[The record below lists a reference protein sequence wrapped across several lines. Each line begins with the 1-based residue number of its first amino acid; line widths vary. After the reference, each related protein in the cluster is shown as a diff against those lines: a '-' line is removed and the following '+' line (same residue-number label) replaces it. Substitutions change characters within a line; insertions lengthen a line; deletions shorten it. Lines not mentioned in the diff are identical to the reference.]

1 MCWRDIKDE
10 PKIDMNYVALIADEY
25 VPIVTILDLQ
35 NVTDHTVGS
44 LTLDEVLSR
53 HLEVHRIG

>member
-1 MCWRDIKDE
+1 MSRRDIKDE
-10 PKIDMNYVALIADEY
+10 PKIYMNYVALIADEY
-25 VPIVTILDLQ
+25 VPIMAILDLQ
-35 NVTDHTVGS
+35 DVTDHTVGS